1 MILLTLAAAAAAHW
15 TGPRTEE
22 YLGPGY
28 FCGGGYRVLLKRGDR
43 ALILP
48 QASGAPGA
56 RVIIAGRNVSVWSGA
71 PQGPGRLVVHYGGTA
86 VREHD
91 QAGQVGYSISDE
103 TDFGLHL
110 TSEAFKGFKRDGWFF
125 SRANFANGADEGV
138 QCLSAHSY

>member
-1 MILLTLAAAAAAHW
+1 MILLALAAAAAAQW

-56 RVIIAGRNVSVWSGA
+56 RVIIAGRDVSIWSGA
-71 PQGPGRLVVHYGGTA
+71 PREPGPIVVRHGGTA
-86 VREHD
+86 VRQQDE
-91 QAGQVGYSISDE
+91 GGRVGYSISDE

-110 TSEAFKGFKRDGWFF
+110 TSASFKGFKRDAWFF
-125 SRANFANGADEGV
+125 SRANFADGADEGV
-138 QCLSAHSY
+138 SCLSARSY